1 VSLLCCS
8 RAVTAQQVWEGL
20 TVSAALEAL
29 GSSSPHTAR
38 VRQLAAG
45 GRKLGQLAA
54 AELAE
59 LFGGREDLVRARG
72 RFMQLLYTAHRMGLL
87 HAGRS
92 WDAASLFR
100 KRFVGIGLAV
110 HAVFL

>member
-1 VSLLCCS
+1 VLPVGVKLLFWASLPPPP
-8 RAVTAQQVWEGL
+8 TH
-20 TVSAALEAL
+20 
-29 GSSSPHTAR
+29 SPPPPPTPTHGPR
-38 VRQLAAG
+38 RQLAAG